1 MSHRVAVY
9 MIADQDIEINGQD
22 VWIHELRTIIV
33 DGHGQIVD
41 YWLKHLDSEAVPEP
55 DGEG

>member
-1 MSHRVAVY
+1 